1 VYADHY
7 GFSEKP
13 FNLTP
18 DPKFLYPSARHAEAY
33 AHLEFGRRERG
44 GFVVITGE
52 VGTGKTTLAR
62 SFLSRIDDETAT
74 AVVLY
79 PALTAVELL
88 SSILD
93 DLHIE
98 AAGHSLKDQIDA
110 LSEFLLEARRRDRNV
125 VLLIDE
131 AQDLSPE
138 VLEQI
143 RLISNLET
151 DTEKLLTIVLM
162 GQSELR
168 EMLARPELRQ
178 LAQRVTAWY
187 HITPLD
193 PSETEDYV
201 RHRLRVAGGTGK
213 VEFTSPALAAI
224 HRASHGIPRV
234 INLIADRALLAG
246 YVDGTRIIDAT
257 LVARATGE
265 IQSGMPT
272 RPFPLRTVL
281 VASGALLIAAVAFWT
296 RSPIAGE
303 VVEAQTPEPSAV
315 AVREAPGPDTEPLG
329 PLVRDQAGAQSYQA
343 AVRAVG
349 ELWQERPTQ
358 RTELRTHLKA
368 LRRIDL
374 PVILEM
380 FHPSRPGTS
389 FVALLTIEGS
399 SARIVGA
406 DGAARWVRLDE
417 LDRLWT
423 HRAEFLWRDYDAV
436 AAAEDPADIAAWVR
450 RSLDRLGYLEEGID
464 LRTAVTRFQGDAELA
479 PDGLVGER
487 TLMALYTSGEYPRPR
502 LSAGG
507 L

>member
-1 VYADHY
+1 MYADHY

-93 DLHIE
+93 DLHIG
-98 AAGHSLKDQIDA
+98 AAGDSLKDQIDA

-168 EMLARPELRQ
+168 EMLARAELRQ

-187 HITPLD
+187 HLTPLD
-193 PSETEDYV
+193 PSESEDYV

-224 HRASHGIPRV
+224 HRASRGIPRV

-246 YVDGTRIIDAT
+246 YVDGTRSIDTA
-257 LVARATGE
+257 LVARATREVQGG
-265 IQSGMPT
+265 IPAS
-272 RPFPLRTVL
+272 PFPLRAAL
-281 VASGALLIAAVAFWT
+281 AARGALLIGVVAFWAL
-296 RSPIAGE
+296 SPIAQD
-303 VVEAQTPEPSAV
+303 VVEAQP
-315 AVREAPGPDTEPLG
+315 PGPDTEPLG
-329 PLVRDQAGAQSYQA
+329 PLVRDQGGAQSYQA

-349 ELWQERPTQ
+349 DLWQERPTQ
-358 RTELRTHLKA
+358 RTELRTHLDA

-374 PVILEM
+374 PVVLEM
-380 FHPSRPGTS
+380 FHPARPGTS
-389 FVALLTIEGS
+389 FVALLTIEGG

-406 DGAARWVRLDE
+406 DHAAMSVRLDE

-423 HRAEFLWRDYDAV
+423 RRAEFLWQDYDAV

-450 RSLDRLGYLEEGID
+450 RSLDRLGYLEGGID
-464 LRTAVTRFQGDAELA
+464 LRTAVTRFQDDAELA

-487 TLMALYTSGEYPRPR
+487 TLMALYARGEYPRPR
-502 LSAGG
+502 LSTGG
-507 L
+507 P

>member
-1 VYADHY
+1 M
-7 GFSEKP
+7 
-13 FNLTP
+13 
-18 DPKFLYPSARHAEAY
+18 
-33 AHLEFGRRERG
+33 
-44 GFVVITGE
+44 
-52 VGTGKTTLAR
+52 
-62 SFLSRIDDETAT
+62 
-74 AVVLY
+74 
-79 PALTAVELL
+79 
-88 SSILD
+88 
-93 DLHIE
+93 
-98 AAGHSLKDQIDA
+98 
-110 LSEFLLEARRRDRNV
+110 
-125 VLLIDE
+125 
-131 AQDLSPE
+131 
-138 VLEQI
+138 
-143 RLISNLET
+143 ISNLET

-187 HITPLD
+187 HLTPLD

-213 VEFTSPALAAI
+213 VEFTSRALAAI
-224 HRASHGIPRV
+224 HRASLGIPRV

-246 YVDGTRIIDAT
+246 YVDGTRSIDTA
-257 LVARATGE
+257 LVARAASE
-265 IQSGMPT
+265 VKSGIPV
-272 RPFPLRTVL
+272 RPFPLRAAIAT
-281 VASGALLIAAVAFWT
+281 GGELLAAAMAFWSQ
-296 RSPIAGE
+296 SPLAQEI
-303 VVEAQTPEPSAV
+303 VEAQPPKETSTV
-315 AVREAPGPDTEPLG
+315 AVRAAPGPDTEPLG

-349 ELWQERPTQ
+349 DLWQERPTQ
-358 RTELRTHLKA
+358 RTELRTHLDA

-389 FVALLTIEGS
+389 FVALLTIEGG
-399 SARIVGA
+399 SARVVGA
-406 DGAARWVRLDE
+406 DGAARWVSLDE

-487 TLMALYTSGEYPRPR
+487 TLMALYARGGYPRPR